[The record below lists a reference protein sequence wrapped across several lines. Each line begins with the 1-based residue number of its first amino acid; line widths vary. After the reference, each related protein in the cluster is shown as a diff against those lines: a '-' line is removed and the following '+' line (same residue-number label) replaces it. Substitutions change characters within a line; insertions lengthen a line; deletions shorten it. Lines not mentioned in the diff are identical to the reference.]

1 MNQMNS
7 KSDKQD
13 AYITNSS
20 ITSSLE
26 INLMANIVR
35 LKSHDF
41 LNLFA
46 PLTSCRKLWR
56 QLLTWLGK
64 KFRTKL
70 SRCSRIR
77 GLIDRRVGSTC
88 PTYTYVQGH
97 YYKLTKQVETI
108 LPSKSSIQALSTEV
122 KPFWWVSSASINRW
136 LSHWLRPM
144 ITVYNLLHFLHLSLS
159 LYTKEC
165 HHSQLHI
172 QLASCI
178 AFNNITFNPFV
189 PYAISKIGA

>member
-1 MNQMNS
+1 MNS

-56 QLLTWLGK
+56 QLLT
-64 KFRTKL
+64 
-70 SRCSRIR
+70 
-77 GLIDRRVGSTC
+77 
-88 PTYTYVQGH
+88 
-97 YYKLTKQVETI
+97 
-108 LPSKSSIQALSTEV
+108 
-122 KPFWWVSSASINRW
+122 
-136 LSHWLRPM
+136 
-144 ITVYNLLHFLHLSLS
+144 
-159 LYTKEC
+159 
-165 HHSQLHI
+165 
-172 QLASCI
+172 
-178 AFNNITFNPFV
+178 
-189 PYAISKIGA
+189 